1 MIVNLDLRG
10 ASHPTSGI
18 SNFKCNI
25 ISHLNDKYNDIL
37 FRGCININR
46 HEKKSD
52 FGWFKGFINE
62 SFVPDKL
69 IYNNYYKIPINYEL
83 MFGNDINVNL
93 FLGYMVPYINFK
105 KPLIST
111 IHDLILL
118 KTNVESENFVAN
130 HKKRL
135 EYAVDKSSH
144 IITVSES
151 SKNDICHYFKVNPGD
166 ISIVHNGINL
176 DNTALEVCS
185 QGVKANLCKKYN
197 LPEEDFIL
205 YFGGYRKHKN
215 IEGLLK
221 AYSVLSD
228 AEKKNLKV
236 VITNRNQEL
245 MKMACELHVDKN
257 VFFTGFIDECDKFL
271 LYKTAKMVYY
281 ASLYEG
287 WGVPILEAQIC
298 KTPVITSNL
307 SSMPEASGGNAML
320 VNPYS
325 IDDIVDAIRL
335 LNGSSSLLNDIV
347 NRGYL
352 NAMQYTWD
360 RSADELYHTL
370 KMFN

>member
-25 ISHLNDKYNDIL
+25 ISHLYDKYNDIL

-105 KPLIST
+105 KPLIFT

-151 SKNDICHYFKVNPGD
+151 SKNDICNYLKVNPGD